1 MHDKLCDRGSLPRD
15 RDIWIGYGASCRI
28 LPAGSREANPPMLHV
43 PNIPV
48 FQVQDGAPKMAKLRY
63 KWLNY
68 VMVYGRYNYSIHGVY
83 KLTKINL
90 RGGASCTFAS
100 MNFAS
105 KKKVSSG
112 SVQNAC

>member
-1 MHDKLCDRGSLPRD
+1 VHDKLCDRGSLPRD

-68 VMVYGRYNYSIHGVY
+68 VMVYGRYNCSIHGVY

-90 RGGASCTFAS
+90 RGAILYLCQHELC
-100 MNFAS
+100 
-105 KKKVSSG
+105 KQKKVSSG

>member
-1 MHDKLCDRGSLPRD
+1 VHDKLCDRGSLPRD

-90 RGGASCTFAS
+90 RGGHPVPLPA
-100 MNFAS
+100 
-105 KKKVSSG
+105 
-112 SVQNAC
+112 

>member
-1 MHDKLCDRGSLPRD
+1 MISYVTGVHFQGTGIFGLAMELLAGSSLQ
-15 RDIWIGYGASCRI
+15 
-28 LPAGSREANPPMLHV
+28 GSREANPPMLHV

-63 KWLNY
+63 KWLHY

-90 RGGASCTFAS
+90 RGGHPVPLPA
-100 MNFAS
+100 
-105 KKKVSSG
+105 
-112 SVQNAC
+112 